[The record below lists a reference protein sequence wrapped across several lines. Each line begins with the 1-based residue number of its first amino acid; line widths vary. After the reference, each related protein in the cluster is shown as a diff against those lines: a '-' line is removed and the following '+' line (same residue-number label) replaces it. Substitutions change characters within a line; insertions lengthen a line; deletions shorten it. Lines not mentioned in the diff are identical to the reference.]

1 MLANI
6 SVCRGTNIN
15 IVGAIQMYIV
25 AWKAFS
31 AATVVN
37 FHKAGIVLQDEC
49 ECEIKS
55 ESDADM
61 VNSWQHL
68 CQWY

>member
-6 SVCRGTNIN
+6 SVCRGTDIN
-15 IVGAIQMYIV
+15 IV
-25 AWKAFS
+25 AWKALS

-37 FHKAGIVLQDEC
+37 FFHKAGIVLQDEC

-55 ESDADM
+55 ESDVDM

-68 CQWY
+68 CQ